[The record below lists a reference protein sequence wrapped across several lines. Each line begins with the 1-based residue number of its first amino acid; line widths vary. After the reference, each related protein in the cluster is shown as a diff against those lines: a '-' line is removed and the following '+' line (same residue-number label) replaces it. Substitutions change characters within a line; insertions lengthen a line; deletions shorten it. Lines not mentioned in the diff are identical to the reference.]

1 MEKTIK
7 LSTFAA
13 HGLLTLSV
21 AVLGIACS
29 SCTVEPTALTEENL
43 PVKSIICGHVRY
55 SYTKDQGG
63 AVTEA
68 GKPGL
73 TVNIAYGIPD
83 ATTGKVES
91 YALRTVTTGQH
102 GYFEYALGCP
112 VGKALTVKV
121 SASGYVDDAKGTPTT
136 GSSTQKSKAYLYA
149 EVEKSVTGGQA
160 AYFAID
166 MTPAAYVGAPGLKQ

>member
-1 MEKTIK
+1 MEKIIK

-55 SYTKDQGG
+55 SYTKDKGG

-83 ATTGKVES
+83 AATGKVES
-91 YALRTVTTGQH
+91 YALRTVTTGQN
-102 GYFEYALGCP
+102 GYFEYSLGCP

-121 SASGYVDDAKGTPTT
+121 SASGFVNDAKGTLTT
-136 GSSTQKSKAYLYA
+136 GGTQESKAYLYA

-166 MTPAAYVGAPGLKQ
+166 MTPAAYVGVPGLKQ